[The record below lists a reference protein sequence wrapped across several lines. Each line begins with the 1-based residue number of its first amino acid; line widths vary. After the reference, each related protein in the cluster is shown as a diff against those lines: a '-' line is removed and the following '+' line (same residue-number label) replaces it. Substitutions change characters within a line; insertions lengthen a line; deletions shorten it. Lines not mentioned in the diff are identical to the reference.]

1 MRFNRYTREQMVN
14 KVFLVQFLGISG
26 PDQSKSRNHLEL
38 LAGNVFASLAANL
51 TEFKML
57 R

>member
-1 MRFNRYTREQMVN
+1 MRFKRYTWEQMVN
-14 KVFLVQFLGISG
+14 KVFLVQSLSISG
-26 PDQSKSRNHLEL
+26 PDQSKSRNNSEL

-51 TEFKML
+51 TVLIML